1 VSPGEWA
8 GLISAVT
15 GGVTAILGA
24 VGALVLQ
31 LRRISPTE
39 RHDAAAQA
47 SSTDEQQNEQ
57 LRKLQDELEQIRRE
71 REEDSPS

>member
-8 GLISAVT
+8 GLISAIT

-31 LRRISPTE
+31 LRRISPNE

-47 SSTDEQQNEQ
+47 SSTDEQQNAQ
-57 LRKLQDELEQIRRE
+57 LAELQQELERLRQE
-71 REEDSPS
+71 REGDSPS